1 MYISKRQYQP
11 VFTCSKSTMET
22 PKQCLKLTIKTP
34 ERHLWRYSG
43 VFIVSFKKSSLLSWC
58 FNGWHWT
65 SKWGLGLIQSIL
77 KTDFLKKSNTTLFE
91 KDPHK
96 KRLTQ
101 NNISSSVTHYCVASS
116 FARAQIR
123 NILDFNKLQISINK
137 IMNCN

>member
-1 MYISKRQYQP
+1 MFEVILASLLLALKR
-11 VFTCSKSTMET
+11 V
-22 PKQCLKLTIKTP
+22 LVL
-34 ERHLWRYSG
+34 LWR
-43 VFIVSFKKSSLLSWC
+43 

-65 SKWGLGLIQSIL
+65 SKWGLGLIQSVL
-77 KTDFLKKSNTTLFE
+77 KTDFLKKSQKNPGKYLCWKSTTLSE

-116 FARAQIR
+116 FARAEIR

-137 IMNCN
+137 IMNYN